1 MDLLSIINGLTPSPE
16 YVNRE
21 VQDLKYLH
29 PNKSQDQLAK
39 IWAKKIR
46 RNYTSVGIAS
56 ALPSA
61 IPGVGTAVQIAI
73 EAGTIS
79 GDLALMLRWMGKMC
93 MGIGFIYGNN
103 MSMDINKDLL
113 NILGLWC
120 GVIQAA
126 KEVTKKIGTKVAIA
140 QFDKHVTGKIL
151 AKINQRVGT
160 TILTKYGA
168 KRGGIAVGKLIPFGV
183 GAVIAGTFNFSTFSS
198 FMNSAINY
206 YKTEE
211 EYVIYEEVK

>member
-39 IWAKKIR
+39 IWANKIR

-140 QFDKHVTGKIL
+140 QFDKHVSGKIL

>member
-1 MDLLSIINGLTPSPE
+1 MDLLSIINGLSPSPE

-39 IWAKKIR
+39 IWANKIR

-126 KEVTKKIGTKVAIA
+126 KEATKKIVESNMRFVLKIA
-140 QFDKHVTGKIL
+140 KTSKGLIL
-151 AKINQRVGT
+151 SINRT
-160 TILTKYGA
+160 LSS
-168 KRGGIAVGKLIPFGV
+168 IA
-183 GAVIAGTFNFSTFSS
+183 FNLSKFSFICSS
-198 FMNSAINY
+198 
-206 YKTEE
+206 
-211 EYVIYEEVK
+211 VL